1 LSIANTDIRRGARDF
16 IGVAKSAI
24 AN

>member
-1 LSIANTDIRRGARDF
+1 MSIANTDIRRGARDF
-16 IGVAKSAI
+16 IGVANLAI